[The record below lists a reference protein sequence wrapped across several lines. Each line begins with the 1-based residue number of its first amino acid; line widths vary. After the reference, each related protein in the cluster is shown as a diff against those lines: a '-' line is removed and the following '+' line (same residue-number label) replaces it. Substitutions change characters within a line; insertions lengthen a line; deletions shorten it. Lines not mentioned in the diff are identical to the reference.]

1 MHIHNVAE
9 GTIAA
14 PSKVEAYTALPYLQI
29 SDMQLIE
36 KIGQHRINDVQ
47 FFPVSTRTNSQDR
60 SQQQE
65 ERSRGPRLRRTRNRI
80 VYRLIMLAPLHTAEE
95 LRQPII
101 AEVERSLIK

>member
-1 MHIHNVAE
+1 FVIPSGLCCREGSLSLKCCEECDIKARWSILERHIDQQLLAMHIHNVAE

-47 FFPVSTRTNSQDR
+47 FFPVSARTNSQDR
-60 SQQQE
+60 SQ
-65 ERSRGPRLRRTRNRI
+65 
-80 VYRLIMLAPLHTAEE
+80 
-95 LRQPII
+95 
-101 AEVERSLIK
+101 